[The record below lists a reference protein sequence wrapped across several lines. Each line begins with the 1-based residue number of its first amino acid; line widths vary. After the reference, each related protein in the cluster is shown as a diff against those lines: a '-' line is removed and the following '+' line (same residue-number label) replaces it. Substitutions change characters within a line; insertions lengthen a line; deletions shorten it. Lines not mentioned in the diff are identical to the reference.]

1 MVGMVR
7 VCLKCEEHCASE
19 FMGEFICKECLEKE
33 RVDNFSKIEGMSK
46 RVGELKDLIVSCA
59 DAVYHVAVL
68 AYVDE
73 LIVLSAKR
81 EKLLNDDGDFGEDV

>member
-1 MVGMVR
+1 MVVDVR
-7 VCLKCEEHCASE
+7 VCPRCTENCVPE
-19 FMGEFICKECLEKE
+19 FMGKFVCEECAEQAKI
-33 RVDNFSKIEGMSK
+33 DNFSKIEGMSK
-46 RVGELKDLIVSCA
+46 RVDELKDLIVSCA
-59 DAVYHVAVL
+59 DAVYHVAVS